1 MNLGQFDKKYL
12 KSIENEIADDKDDS
26 DDVDTTGKERP
37 SMCECWKIIP
47 RYFSSPYKHML

>member
-37 SMCECWKIIP
+37 NMGECWKIIP
-47 RYFSSPYKHML
+47 RYFLSLYKHML